1 MTIGPAAAIRAGW
14 RATTPIAA
22 LILAAVA
29 VGWHTVVLSAGFLL
43 NNYPFLSPDSYDWI
57 LEGVY
62 LTRMLTG
69 AAPASPLPMGRSP
82 VFVLLMMMDAA
93 LGQRGWVFAAVSATT
108 LLATGWLLLP
118 HWGRFRYATV
128 VALSGLALVLVAP
141 VNFLRFYVL
150 SDTLCVALSIA
161 AFLLVFRAADQQG
174 KSWLGVT
181 ASIATALAGL
191 TQGYGVV
198 APGVAAAVIGGR
210 AVRHRQG
217 AVARR
222 VALIWLGALGAVVVG
237 RKLWFSF
244 LPHQRQPLQLER
256 LALTTDMTHYY
267 LETWAYLFLPLALP
281 LLTIRIRQ
289 LRRVAHSPL
298 TLAAWVTAGV
308 FALLCLAYQWRST
321 RFTAFFWPFLVL
333 ATLRTTGVDVG
344 PPRRGPALAVAL
356 AAAVAI
362 LQSVVVT
369 PTSYINPALTRQTVA
384 PQRSWL
390 LEFVRSTPADRMD
403 LAARCG
409 SRAALCPA
417 ARRLSEGSPYQQELA
432 EYYQRLM
439 LDRDAA
445 TD

>member
-1 MTIGPAAAIRAGW
+1 
-14 RATTPIAA
+14 
-22 LILAAVA
+22 
-29 VGWHTVVLSAGFLL
+29 
-43 NNYPFLSPDSYDWI
+43 
-57 LEGVY
+57 
-62 LTRMLTG
+62 
-69 AAPASPLPMGRSP
+69 MGRSP

-93 LGQRGWVFAAVSATT
+93 LGQRGWVFAAVSAAT
-108 LLATGWLLLP
+108 LLATGWLLIP

-150 SDTLCVALSIA
+150 ADTLCVALSIA
-161 AFLLVFRAADQQG
+161 AFLLMFGAADQQA

-181 ASIATALAGL
+181 ASVATALAGL

-210 AVRHRQG
+210 ALRHRQG
-217 AVARR
+217 AVSRR
-222 VALIWLGALGAVVVG
+222 VALIWLAALGAVVVG

-289 LRRVAHSPL
+289 LRRVAQSPL

-308 FALLCLAYQWRST
+308 FALLCLAYQWRSA

-333 ATLRTTGVDVG
+333 ATLRTAGIDVG
-344 PPRRGPALAVAL
+344 PPRRAPALAVAL
-356 AAAVAI
+356 AAAMAI

-369 PTSYINPALTRQTVA
+369 PTSYIHPALTRQAVA

-390 LEFVRSTPADRMD
+390 LQFVRSTPADRMD

-432 EYYQRLM
+432 QYYQRLI
-439 LDRDAA
+439 LDRGAA
-445 TD
+445 PD

>member
-1 MTIGPAAAIRAGW
+1 MTLGPAAAIRAGW

-82 VFVLLMMMDAA
+82 VFVLLMTMDAA

-108 LLATGWLLLP
+108 FLATGWLLLP

-161 AFLLVFRAADQQG
+161 AFLLMFRAADEQDG
-174 KSWLGVT
+174 SWSSLA
-181 ASIATALAGL
+181 ASAATALAGL

-198 APGVAAAVIGGR
+198 APGIATLVIGVR
-210 AVRHRQG
+210 ALRHRQG
-217 AVARR
+217 AVAQRI
-222 VALIWLGALGAVVVG
+222 AFIWLAALGAVAIG
-237 RKLWFSF
+237 RQVWFSF
-244 LPHQRQPLQLER
+244 LPHQRESVQLQR
-256 LALTTDMTHYY
+256 LALTTDMIPFYFD
-267 LETWAYLFLPLALP
+267 TWAYLFLPLALP

-289 LRRVAHSPL
+289 LRRVARNPV

-308 FALLCLAYQWRST
+308 FALLCLLFQWRSA
-321 RFTAFFWPFLVL
+321 RMTAFFWPFLVL
-333 ATLRTTGVDVG
+333 AILRTAGVDKG
-344 PPRRGPALAVAL
+344 PLRRWPAVAVAL
-356 AAAVAI
+356 GAIVAI

-369 PTSYINPALTRQTVA
+369 PTSYSIRPSPGKPWR
-384 PQRSWL
+384 RSGAGSW
-390 LEFVRSTPADRMD
+390 RS
-403 LAARCG
+403 
-409 SRAALCPA
+409 SA
-417 ARRLSEGSPYQQELA
+417 ARRPIGWISRP
-432 EYYQRLM
+432 
-439 LDRDAA
+439 DAA
-445 TD
+445 AALPSARRRAGCRRGRPISKSSPSTTSA